1 MRFTRHGYRGKAH
14 SMKSHYVSAA
24 KMRELEA
31 RIPANVAALLA
42 YMPGNEQRKAWFA
55 EYEQRV
61 GKEAADRMRRD
72 VWALMQGRHEQ
83 EAA

>member
-1 MRFTRHGYRGKAH
+1 
-14 SMKSHYVSAA
+14 MKSHYVSAA

-55 EYEQRV
+55 EYERRV

-72 VWALMQGRHEQ
+72 VWALMQGRHER
-83 EAA
+83 ETA

>member
-1 MRFTRHGYRGKAH
+1 
-14 SMKSHYVSAA
+14 MKSHYVSAA

-55 EYEQRV
+55 EYERRV

-72 VWALMQGRHEQ
+72 VWALMRGRHEQ

>member
-14 SMKSHYVSAA
+14 GMKSHYVSAE

-42 YMPGNEQRKAWFA
+42 YMPGNKQRKAWFA

-61 GKEAADRMRRD
+61 GKETADRMRRD
-72 VWALMQGRHEQ
+72 VWALMQGRREQ

>member
-1 MRFTRHGYRGKAH
+1 MLFTRNGYRGEAHGMKAY
-14 SMKSHYVSAA
+14 YVSAE
-24 KMRELEA
+24 KMAELEA

-72 VWALMQGRHEQ
+72 VWALMRGRNEQ

>member
-14 SMKSHYVSAA
+14 GMKAYHVSAE

-31 RIPANVAALLA
+31 KIPANVAALLA

-55 EYEQRV
+55 EYERRV

-72 VWALMQGRHEQ
+72 VWALMQGRNNQ

>member
-1 MRFTRHGYRGKAH
+1 MRFTRHGYRSEAHGMKAH
-14 SMKSHYVSAA
+14 HVSAA

-72 VWALMQGRHEQ
+72 VWALMRGRNEQ